1 MRSFALGLVLSSATL
16 VFACGSEGPLS
27 DAPQSPVDAGPVD
40 AGDANVVVPVD
51 ARVDDG
57 GVADAGPLPPCPG
70 VDEGLVSLEDA
81 PLGLRVAG
89 DAVYWVSSR
98 PDGAG
103 FVREVRR
110 SVRRQPPETLAST
123 ARDVGAVAVASERVL
138 FAEPA
143 AGSEP
148 ARLRVVEAGQVRTVA
163 TIDASLG
170 EIDPFAIEADTKF
183 AYLLARGAGGTFRY
197 SLLAVD
203 LATGGVERVGGYT
216 LPVGTTARV
225 MVTDGPDL
233 VFGYTSGFV
242 FRAAA
247 SARGAALR
255 PFVDEAMGVDA
266 FSVGAPGLYYASEGA
281 VRLVPRAGGT
291 PTSVALPV
299 RAYRTVLAHG
309 GALIVGARDGS
320 GVESIHE
327 LRTDGTSCLLA
338 STGVVSVFSMG
349 TDGTYVYFTNTATR
363 AAGGAVRFARLAQ

>member
-16 VFACGSEGPLS
+16 AFACGSEVPPPGGTPPSL
-27 DAPQSPVDAGPVD
+27 DASAVDSGNAD
-40 AGDANVVVPVD
+40 AVVPDD
-51 ARVDDG
+51 ARSEDG
-57 GVADAGPLPPCPG
+57 GVADAAPLPPCPA

-110 SVRRQPPETLAST
+110 SVRRQAPETLAST
-123 ARDVGAVAVASERVL
+123 GRDVGAVAVAAERVL

-143 AGSEP
+143 SGAEP
-148 ARLRVVEAGQVRTVA
+148 ARLRGVEGGQVRTVA
-163 TIDASLG
+163 TLDASLG

-197 SLLAVD
+197 SVLAVD
-203 LATGGVERVGGYT
+203 LATGSVDRVGGYT
-216 LPVGTTARV
+216 LPVGTTARA
-225 MVTDGPDL
+225 MVADGPDL

-242 FRAAA
+242 FRTAA
-247 SARGAALR
+247 SARGTALR
-255 PFVDEAMGVDA
+255 PLVDEAMGVDA
-266 FSVGAPGLYYASEGA
+266 FSVGTAGLYYASEGA
-281 VRLVPRAGGT
+281 VRLAPRAGGT
-291 PTSVALPV
+291 PISVTLPV